1 MPAEIDQA
9 VAELPASAAKQQQQA
24 QQQQQ
29 QQQQQAA
36 PKSKL
41 ASSLDTMHRIKRAYS
56 TSGSRGAPPQ
66 RKPSY
71 SGNGDAGNGYSTP
84 QRPPPEEEHM
94 ITIKVGLVHTCDN
107 RAVCGVTHCSK
118 RQGSCG
124 VWLCS
129 IEGSC
134 SDGLVVRGCRM

>member
-1 MPAEIDQA
+1 MAQNGTPQEQETAKRALAQHAQQRA
-9 VAELPASAAKQQQQA
+9 VAAAA
-24 QQQQQ
+24 AQQQQ

-56 TSGSRGAPPQ
+56 SSGSRGAPPQ

-94 ITIKVGLVHTCDN
+94 ITIKVGWCISVTTVHT
-107 RAVCGVTHCSK
+107 GVTHCSK
-118 RQGSCG
+118 RQGSRG
-124 VWLCS
+124 VWLCGG
-129 IEGSC
+129 EGSC
-134 SDGLVVRGCRM
+134 K